1 MISDSDS
8 TGSRTST
15 ESEVPG
21 LSQTD
26 ESQMH
31 KPKIDL
37 SKEIATPQPGA
48 IPRTIGM
55 PPLESLNLSL
65 NQPRANMPPNSPDYT
80 EEDFFAKFSAEKAKS
95 ISPTDKHTSSS
106 SISGSGNTVPVW
118 SILPSYHMYT
128 STISKSLDLND
139 DNNVF
144 EPPTYDDIS
153 TISSS
158 HTLSNPNN
166 SSDSRQNSTSNINS
180 RSSVSSESSDFIV
193 ADESTGQWQET
204 ILDNVHKLKRLTD
217 CEDNSYAKNLKIE
230 MFFTE
235 DVGRVGVKPN
245 FVDVSKYE
253 YKQGDLINGYV
264 MVENLS
270 DKPIPFD
277 MFYVLFEG
285 NFSVQSNF
293 QLGSIGEP
301 KVVSKKF
308 LEMFDFSASWNYAH
322 INRLVTEFT
331 NPHTC
336 PDGIDHLDNTR
347 QAFGSERLI
356 QPNRKYKRF
365 FTFQIP
371 NNLLDSTCDHS
382 LSMHTALPPTIGT
395 PRSVSANSK
404 SKVNQSSKVK
414 DFSFIDTNISYS
426 VDARFIGKAS
436 MYGENKVNLSKRSN
450 SKIINTSGDEFL
462 ILKDT
467 QRLVRIVQENEKI
480 GINERID
487 KFRYDKLLLDNF
499 MARVDERLEYAEEM
513 LAALSDSGTNSTV
526 SPIPSNNS
534 STFLS
539 TIMSPGSVHS
549 STSSALSLSAHFN
562 SGSISSMSHSNS
574 ISQTIADEL
583 TKCRQLYKPKGSSCS
598 KRIGKDGVL
607 YEELDFYKMYFPFQK
622 KSITGASKFLGTV
635 ILNTPRIPYVVKY
648 IQPLEFCQSEVD
660 SSSLKFQV
668 PINLEYVLSESNPDM
683 KNKVPEIKKVSVE
696 LIAET
701 IKSDEFPLPFEI
713 NHDMLFENNKLYT
726 KTHKS
731 AYEYDT
737 DYFDQMVVKPT
748 KRKVS
753 RLKTLAKELGPDVF
767 RMEAK
772 LASDIKSICNLKT
785 KRIIMTI
792 EQVTCDNGASLD
804 SVCKQPWAIEEKAK
818 NITPTTYTKR
828 LNLDIDLSQAKMKT
842 GDSQHGHPYDN
853 FCLIPSFQ
861 MCYMA
866 RVYYL
871 KIVITLSKGESLLVH
886 IPVEVTK

>member
-15 ESEVPG
+15 ESVPV
-21 LSQTD
+21 LLQSD

-31 KPKIDL
+31 KLDL
-37 SKEIATPQPGA
+37 SKEIAIPHPTV
-48 IPRTIGM
+48 IPRTIDM
-55 PPLESLNLSL
+55 PPVESFNLLL
-65 NQPRANMPPNSPDYT
+65 NQPRTNLPLNLPDYT
-80 EEDFFAKFSAEKAKS
+80 EEDFFANFSAEKEKS
-95 ISPTDKHTSSS
+95 VPPIEEHATS
-106 SISGSGNTVPVW
+106 INGSGRAVPVW
-118 SILPSYHMYT
+118 SILPLYHMYT

-166 SSDSRQNSTSNINS
+166 LSDSRQNSTSNINS
-180 RSSVSSESSDFIV
+180 RSSISSESTDFIV

-217 CEDNSYAKNLKIE
+217 CEDNEYAKNLKVE

-235 DVGRVGVKPN
+235 DVGRVGVKPT
-245 FVDVSKYE
+245 FVDVLKYE

-264 MVENLS
+264 MVENFS

-285 NFSVQSNF
+285 NFSVHSNY
-293 QLGSIGEP
+293 QLGSTGEP
-301 KVVSKKF
+301 KVISKKF

-322 INRLVTEFT
+322 INRLVTEYT
-331 NPHTC
+331 NPFTC
-336 PDGIDHLDNTR
+336 PDGIDYLDNTR

-356 QPNRKYKRF
+356 HPNRKYKRF

-371 NNLLDSTCDHS
+371 ENLLDSTCDHS
-382 LSMHTALPPTIGT
+382 LSAHTALPPSLGV
-395 PRSVSANSK
+395 PRSGK
-404 SKVNQSSKVK
+404 SLNNAKPNPSSRVK
-414 DFSFIDTNISYS
+414 DFAFIDTNISYS

-436 MYGENKVNLSKRSN
+436 MYGEDKVNLLKKSN
-450 SKIINTSGDEFL
+450 SKIINSSGDEFL

-467 QRLVRIVQENEKI
+467 QHLVRIVQKDKEI

-499 MARVDERLEYAEEM
+499 MARVDERLEFAEEM
-513 LAALSDSGTNSTV
+513 LAALSDSGTNNTV
-526 SPIPSNNS
+526 SPITSNNS
-534 STFLS
+534 SSILNT
-539 TIMSPGSVHS
+539 MVSPASIFSNPS
-549 STSSALSLSAHFN
+549 SSLSSSPHCH
-562 SGSISSMSHSNS
+562 SGSISLMSHSNS
-574 ISQTIADEL
+574 ISHTIADEL
-583 TKCRQLYKPKGSSCS
+583 TKFRQLYKPKGSTCS

-607 YEELDFYKMYFPFQK
+607 YEELDFYKMFFPFQK
-622 KSITGASKFLGTV
+622 KSLTGASKFLGTV
-635 ILNTPRIPYVVKY
+635 VLSTPRIPYIVKY
-648 IQPLEFCQSEVD
+648 VQPAEFRQSEVV
-660 SSSLKFQV
+660 SNLLKFQV
-668 PINLEYVLSESNPDM
+668 PIDLEYVLLESNPDM
-683 KNKVPEIKKVSVE
+683 KNKLPEIRKVSVE

-726 KTHKS
+726 KTHKL

-737 DYFDQMVVKPT
+737 DYFDEMVIRPT
-748 KRKVS
+748 KRKVV
-753 RLKTLAKELGPDVF
+753 RLKNLAKELGPDVF

-785 KRIIMTI
+785 KRIIMCVDH
-792 EQVTCDNGASLD
+792 VTCDNGDSLD
-804 SVCKQPWAIEEKAK
+804 LVCKQPWVIEEKAK
-818 NITPTTYTKR
+818 NVTPTTYTKK
-828 LNLDIDLSQAKMKT
+828 LNLDIDLSKARMKT
-842 GDSQHGHPYDN
+842 TDKQHGAAYDH
-853 FCLIPSFQ
+853 FCLVPSFQ

-871 KIVITLSKGESLLVH
+871 KIIVTLLKGEVLLMHV
-886 IPVEVTK
+886 PVEVTK